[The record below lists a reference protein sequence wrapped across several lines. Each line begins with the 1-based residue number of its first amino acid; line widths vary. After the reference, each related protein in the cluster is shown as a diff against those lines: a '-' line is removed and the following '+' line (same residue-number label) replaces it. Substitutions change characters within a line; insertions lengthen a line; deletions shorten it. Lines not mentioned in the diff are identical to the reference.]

1 MSSGGGGGGGYRQ
14 LAAREAGDGGELEPR
29 QHQWSQQEQLEQQ
42 PVEVEELP
50 SC

>member
-1 MSSGGGGGGGYRQ
+1 MSSGGGGGGYRQ
-14 LAAREAGDGGELEPR
+14 LAAREGDGVELEPQ